1 MRIHLRVQ
9 KQKKTH
15 TMDLLTFKIILVVTL
30 FAVSLGIA
38 AYSTWGE
45 RKVAALLQDRIG
57 PNRAGP
63 FGLLQPLAD
72 GGKLFFK
79 EGFIPN
85 GAEKF
90 LFILGPSITMFIALI
105 TGAVIPW
112 GQSLN
117 IGGESFSI
125 QVANVDIGV
134 LFLIGMV
141 SIGVYGMMI
150 GGWASNNKY
159 SLIGA
164 IRASSQMISYELA
177 MGLSLLSIIMMSG
190 SLDLQKIVSDQG
202 SGLLWGLIPA
212 DGMNWNI
219 FYQPLA
225 FIIFL
230 VAALAETNRHPFD
243 LPECESELVNGYMT
257 EYSSMNFGMYMFG
270 EYVNMFISNA
280 LIATLFFGGFNYPGI
295 AWVTENY
302 GENIAGILS
311 IVAILFKAI
320 IGILIFMWIRWTIPR
335 FRYDQLMHLG
345 WKSLIPLALLNLVVT
360 GAVILLTGS

>member
-1 MRIHLRVQ
+1 
-9 KQKKTH
+9 
-15 TMDLLTFKIILVVTL
+15 MDLIVFKIILVVTL
-30 FAVSLGIA
+30 FAISLGVA

-45 RKVAALLQDRIG
+45 RKVAAALQDRIG

-79 EGFIPN
+79 EGFIPA

-112 GQSLN
+112 GKSLN
-117 IGGESFSI
+117 IGGESFAL

-177 MGLSLLSIIMMSG
+177 MGLALLSIIMMSG
-190 SLDLQKIVSDQG
+190 SLDLNKIVGDQG
-202 SGLLWGLIPA
+202 SGKLWGIFEA
-212 DGMNWNI
+212 DGFNWNI

-225 FIIFL
+225 FIIFF

-295 AWVTENY
+295 NWVTENW
-302 GENIAGILS
+302 GENVAGILS
-311 IVAILFKAI
+311 ILAILTKAI

-345 WKSLIPLALLNLVVT
+345 WKSLIPLALLNLVIT
-360 GAVILLTGS
+360 GAVILLFAN

>member
-1 MRIHLRVQ
+1 
-9 KQKKTH
+9 
-15 TMDLLTFKIILVVTL
+15 MDLITFKIILVLAL
-30 FAVSLGIA
+30 FLLSLTVA

-45 RKVAALLQDRIG
+45 RKVAAALQDRIG

-63 FGLLQPLAD
+63 WGLLQPLAD
-72 GGKLFFK
+72 GGKFFFK
-79 EGFIPN
+79 EDFTPT
-85 GAEKF
+85 GADKF
-90 LFILGPSITMFIALI
+90 LFILGPSITMFVSLI
-105 TGAVIPW
+105 TGSVIPW
-112 GQSLN
+112 GASLN
-117 IGGESFSI
+117 IDGQSYAL
-125 QVANVDIGV
+125 QVANIDIGV

-177 MGLSLLSIIMMSG
+177 MGLSLLAIIMMSG
-190 SLDLQKIVSDQG
+190 SLDLNQITLQQG
-202 SGLLWGLIPA
+202 TGKLWGLWNA

-219 FYQPLA
+219 LYQPFA

-243 LPECESELVNGYMT
+243 LPECESELVTGYST
-257 EYSSMNFGMYMFG
+257 EYSSMKLGLYLFG

-280 LIATLFFGGFNYPGI
+280 LIVTLFLGGYNFPGI
-295 AWVTENY
+295 NSLGEYLSGEY
-302 GENIAGILS
+302 GAATAENIIGILS
-311 IVAILFKAI
+311 ILAFLFKVV
-320 IGILIFMWIRWTIPR
+320 IGIIIFMWIRWTIPR

-345 WKSLIPLALLNLVVT
+345 WKKLIPIALLNLVLT
-360 GAVILLTGS
+360 GAVILFFMNK

>member
-1 MRIHLRVQ
+1 
-9 KQKKTH
+9 
-15 TMDLLTFKIILVVTL
+15 MDLLTFKIILVLAL
-30 FAVSLGIA
+30 FGISLGVA

-45 RKVAALLQDRIG
+45 RKVAAILQDRIG

-63 FGLLQPLAD
+63 WGLLQPLAD

-79 EGFIPN
+79 EGFIPST
-85 GAEKF
+85 AEKW
-90 LFILGPSITMFIALI
+90 LFILGPSITMFISLI

-117 IGGESFSI
+117 IGGDSFAI
-125 QVANVDIGV
+125 QIADIDVGV

-141 SIGVYGMMI
+141 SVGVYGMMI

-159 SLIGA
+159 SLLGA

-177 MGLSLLSIIMMSG
+177 MGLALLSIIMMSG
-190 SLDLQKIVSDQG
+190 SLNLNSIVEQQG
-202 SGLLWGLIPA
+202 SGKLWGLFEI

-257 EYSSMNFGMYMFG
+257 EYSSMSFGMYMFG

-280 LIATLFFGGFNYPGI
+280 LMATLFFGGFNYPGI
-295 AWVTENY
+295 NWVTENW
-302 GENIAGILS
+302 GENVAGIISILS
-311 IVAILFKAI
+311 ILGKAI

-345 WKSLIPLALLNLVVT
+345 WKTLIPLALLNLIIT
-360 GAVILLTGS
+360 GAVILIFEP

>member
-1 MRIHLRVQ
+1 
-9 KQKKTH
+9 
-15 TMDLLTFKIILVVTL
+15 MDLITFKIILVVSL
-30 FAVSLGIA
+30 FALSLAVA

-45 RKVAALLQDRIG
+45 RKVAAALQDRIG

-72 GGKLFFK
+72 GGKFFFK
-79 EGFIPN
+79 EDFTPT
-85 GAEKF
+85 GADKF
-90 LFILGPSITMFIALI
+90 LFILGPSITMFISLI

-112 GQSLN
+112 GTSLN
-117 IGGESFSI
+117 IGGESFI
-125 QVANVDIGV
+125 LQVANIDIGV
-134 LFLIGMV
+134 LFLVGMV

-177 MGLSLLSIIMMSG
+177 MGLSLLAIIMMSG
-190 SLDLQKIVSDQG
+190 SLDLGVIVKQQ
-202 SGLLWGLIPA
+202 SGWN
-212 DGMNWNI
+212 GMQWNI

-225 FIIFL
+225 FLIFF

-243 LPECESELVNGYMT
+243 LPECESELVTGYST
-257 EYSSMNFGMYMFG
+257 EYSSMKLGLYLFG

-280 LIATLFFGGFNYPGI
+280 LIVTLFLGGYNFPGMESLSEYCI
-295 AWVTENY
+295 NEY
-302 GENIAGILS
+302 GAATAENIIGGIS
-311 IVAILFKAI
+311 ILAFLTKVI
-320 IGILIFMWIRWTIPR
+320 IGIIIFMWIRWTIPR

-345 WKSLIPLALLNLVVT
+345 WKKLIPMALVNLVIT
-360 GAVILLTGS
+360 GAIILFFTKLTSIQ

>member
-1 MRIHLRVQ
+1 
-9 KQKKTH
+9 
-15 TMDLLTFKIILVVTL
+15 MDLITFKIILVVAL

-45 RKVAALLQDRIG
+45 RKVAAALQDRIG

-85 GAEKF
+85 GADRF
-90 LFILGPSITMFIALI
+90 LFILGPSITMFIALV

-117 IGGESFSI
+117 IGGESFSL
-125 QVANVDIGV
+125 QVANIDVGV

-177 MGLSLLSIIMMSG
+177 MGLSLLSIIMMSS
-190 SLDLQKIVSDQG
+190 SLNLNTIVADQG
-202 SGLLWGLIPA
+202 SGKLWGLFEV
-212 DGMNWNI
+212 DGFNWNI
-219 FYQPLA
+219 LYQPLA
-225 FIIFL
+225 FIIFF
-230 VAALAETNRHPFD
+230 VAAMAETNRHPFD

-280 LIATLFFGGFNYPGI
+280 LIVVLFFGGFNYPGI
-295 AWVTENY
+295 GWVTENW
-302 GENIAGILS
+302 GENIASVLS
-311 IVAILFKAI
+311 ILAMLGKTI

-345 WKSLIPLALLNLVVT
+345 WKTLIPLALLNLVIT
-360 GAVILLTGS
+360 GAVILLFGA

>member
-1 MRIHLRVQ
+1 ME
-9 KQKKTH
+9 
-15 TMDLLTFKIILVVTL
+15 LLTFKIILVVAL
-30 FAVSLGIA
+30 FAVSLGVA

-57 PNRAGP
+57 PNRTGP
-63 FGLLQPLAD
+63 FGILQPLAD
-72 GGKLFFK
+72 GAKLFFK
-79 EGFIPN
+79 EGFVPAN
-85 GAEKF
+85 ADRF
-90 LFILGPSITMFIALI
+90 LFYIGPAITMFISLI

-112 GQSLN
+112 GKSLN
-117 IGGESFSI
+117 IGGNSFQV
-125 QVANVDIGV
+125 QVASIDIGV
-134 LFLIGMV
+134 LYLIGMV
-141 SIGVYGMMI
+141 SVGVYGMMI

-177 MGLSLLSIIMMSG
+177 MGLSLLSIILMAG
-190 SLDLQKIVSDQG
+190 SLDLYAITSSQG
-202 SGLLWGLIPA
+202 SGKIWGLIPA

-225 FIIFL
+225 FIIFF
-230 VAALAETNRHPFD
+230 VAAMAETNRHPFD

-257 EYSSMNFGMYMFG
+257 EYSSMNFGQYMFG

-295 AWVTENY
+295 NWVTEHW
-302 GENIAGILS
+302 GENAAGIIS
-311 IVAILFKAI
+311 ILAMLGKVVFGI
-320 IGILIFMWIRWTIPR
+320 IVFMWIRWTIPR

-345 WKSLIPLALLNLVVT
+345 WKTLIPLALLNLIVT
-360 GAVILLTGS
+360 AAVIVFVAA

>member
-1 MRIHLRVQ
+1 MELI
-9 KQKKTH
+9 
-15 TMDLLTFKIILVVTL
+15 TFKIILVVAL
-30 FAVSLGIA
+30 FALSMAIA

-45 RKVAALLQDRIG
+45 RKVAAMLQDRIG

-63 FGLLQPLAD
+63 LGLLQPLAD

-79 EGFIPN
+79 EGFIPQN
-85 GAEKF
+85 ADKF
-90 LFILGPSITMFIALI
+90 LFYLGPAITMFISLI

-112 GQSLN
+112 GKTLN
-117 IGGESFSI
+117 IGGESFQV
-125 QVANVDIGV
+125 QVANIDVGV
-134 LFLIGMV
+134 LYLIAMV

-177 MGLSLLSIIMMSG
+177 MGLSLLSIIVMTG
-190 SLDLQKIVSDQG
+190 SLDLFQMTSAQGTGKI
-202 SGLLWGLIPA
+202 WGFIPA

-225 FIIFL
+225 FIIFF
-230 VAALAETNRHPFD
+230 VAAMAETNRHPFD

-257 EYSSMNFGMYMFG
+257 EYSSMNFGQYMFG

-295 AWVTENY
+295 NWVTENW
-302 GENIAGILS
+302 GENTAGILS
-311 IVAILFKAI
+311 ILAMLGKVIL
-320 IGILIFMWIRWTIPR
+320 GILIFMWIRWTIPR

-345 WKSLIPLALLNLVVT
+345 WKTLIPLALLNLVIT
-360 GAVILLTGS
+360 AAVIVFMN